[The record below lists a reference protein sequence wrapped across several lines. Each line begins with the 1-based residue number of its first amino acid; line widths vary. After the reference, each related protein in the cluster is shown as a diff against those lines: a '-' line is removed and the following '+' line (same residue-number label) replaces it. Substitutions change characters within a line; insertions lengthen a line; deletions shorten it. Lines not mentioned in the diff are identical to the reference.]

1 MPYMDPMGYG
11 SNLGGTMGPSWTIM
25 DHRNAGAGGVPSF
38 AGALAEA
45 FTEGVGVAL

>member
-1 MPYMDPMGYG
+1 MDPTW
-11 SNLGGTMGPSWTIM
+11 GGTTGPWK
-25 DHRNAGAGGVPSF
+25 NAGTGGVPSF

>member
-1 MPYMDPMGYG
+1 MDPTW
-11 SNLGGTMGPSWTIM
+11 GGPR
-25 DHRNAGAGGVPSF
+25 DRRNAGAGGIRSF